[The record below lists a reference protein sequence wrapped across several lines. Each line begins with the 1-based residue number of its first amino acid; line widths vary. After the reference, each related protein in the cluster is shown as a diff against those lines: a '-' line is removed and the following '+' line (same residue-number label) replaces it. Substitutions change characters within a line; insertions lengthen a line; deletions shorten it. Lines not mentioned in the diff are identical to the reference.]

1 MLWPWAERAECV
13 AIVLG
18 QKLPIQ
24 DNQLPLL
31 RKWRKAMLQDPV
43 CSELQDPT
51 EKFWKIVQCKQQ
63 GIEPPYDDI

>member
-1 MLWPWAERAECV
+1 MMWPWAERAECV
-13 AIVLG
+13 GLALG

-43 CSELQDPT
+43 SSELHDPT
-51 EKFWKIVQCKQQ
+51 EKFWKIVQSKQQ
-63 GIEPPYDDI
+63 GLVPPYDDV